1 MKIFRSLLVLTVCS
15 LAVLNSGCATSKP
28 AAVQVAQV
36 HPVSVAD
43 VEALAKAGMTDD
55 LIISQITSSGTAY
68 HLSAADIINLHNSG
82 VSNRVIQCM
91 ITTAP
96 AYAPTAVVAAPAPAP
111 VYYYPAYEPV
121 YPWWGWCPPVAFAFR
136 FH

>member
-1 MKIFRSLLVLTVCS
+1 MKILSSLLVLTLCS

-28 AAVQVAQV
+28 VVAQVQV

-55 LIISQITSSGTAY
+55 LIISQIASSGTAY

-96 AYAPTAVVAAPAPAP
+96 AVAPTVVMAAPAPAP
-111 VYYYPAYEPV
+111 VYYYPNYAPV
-121 YPWWGWCPPVAFAFR
+121 YPWWYWCPPVAFAFR

>member
-1 MKIFRSLLVLTVCS
+1 MKMFRSLLVLTVCG

-28 AAVQVAQV
+28 TVAAV

-43 VEALAKAGMTDD
+43 VEALTKAGMGDD
-55 LIISQITSSGTAY
+55 LIISQISSSGTAN
-68 HLSAADIINLHNSG
+68 HLNATDIINLHNAG
-82 VSNRVIQCM
+82 VSNRVIQYM
-91 ITTAP
+91 ITTTP
-96 AYAPTAVVAAPAPAP
+96 AVAPTAVAASAVAAPAP